1 MSDIILKNASIVDP
15 LRKDVFFGDIK
26 IVAGKIDAIS
36 SSITPRNEDVFD
48 VSGKFVMPG
57 LVDMHVHVS
66 YCPEAHYMLARAGVT
81 TAMDVWG
88 IPEKMIAGYRS
99 HGAGLTVAFLYPL
112 IAGETLSSDNP
123 PLSEIEKVI
132 DYALENG
139 AMGLKI
145 LGGHFPLRREAVAR
159 AIEAA
164 ARKHCWIAVHAG
176 SVETPGNIKGFEELV
191 SLAGNNPVHLAHIN
205 SYCRGTEETSPLE
218 DAVRAIKALLSV
230 PRCCSES
237 YLAMINGTDGN
248 LDANGIPKS
257 EVTKRCLIKGGFTAD
272 SYGMKKAILAG
283 WAKVHFCD
291 TGHNDVI
298 FPPPAEALEYYMKKN
313 TDTFMSFAVNSPL
326 SAIPL
331 ALAKDDDGTFVVDA
345 LATDGGA
352 IPRNVT
358 LQQGFTL
365 VNYGALTINE
375 LALKASLA
383 PARLM
388 GLTNKGFIA
397 EGADADLIV
406 VDPVSADVELVI
418 ADGSLIVKN
427 GEVCGRGGIFAGR
440 AEGKEFFSSRSV
452 PFVATEPEW
461 LK

>member
-1 MSDIILKNASIVDP
+1 MILKNASIADP
-15 LRKDVFFGDIK
+15 LRKDVFAGDIR
-26 IVAGKIDAIS
+26 IADGKIEEIS
-36 SSITPRNEDVFD
+36 SSVRNVGTEDVFD
-48 VSGKFVMPG
+48 VSGKLVMPG
-57 LVDMHVHVS
+57 LVDIHVHVS
-66 YCPEAHYMLARAGVT
+66 HCPEAYYMLARAGVT
-81 TAMDVWG
+81 TALDLWG
-88 IPEKMIAGYRS
+88 MPEKMVSGFRT
-99 HGAGLTVAFLYPL
+99 HGSGLTIAFLYPL

-123 PLSEIEKVI
+123 PVSEIEKVI
-132 DYALENG
+132 DYALKNG

-145 LGGHFPLRREAVAR
+145 LGGHYPLRREAVGR
-159 AIEAA
+159 VIEIAA
-164 ARKHCWIAVHAG
+164 QKHCWVSVHAG
-176 SVETPGNIKGFEELV
+176 TIETPGNIHGFEELV
-191 SLAGNNPVHLAHIN
+191 KLAGNNPVHLAHIN
-205 SYCRGTEETSPLE
+205 SYCRGTAESSPLE
-218 DAVRAIKALLSV
+218 EAVRAVKALQSV

-272 SYGMKKAILAG
+272 SDGMKKAILAG

-291 TGHNDVI
+291 PERNDVI
-298 FPPPAEALEYYMKKN
+298 FPPPGEALDYYMKKN

-331 ALAKDDDGTFVVDA
+331 ALAKDDDGSFVVDA

-358 LQQGFTL
+358 LKQGLAL

-388 GLTNKGFIA
+388 GLKNKGFIA
-397 EGADADLIV
+397 PGADADIIV
-406 VDPVSADVELVI
+406 VDPLTADVELVI
-418 ADGSLIVKN
+418 SGGRLIVKN
-427 GEVCGRGGIFAGR
+427 GAVCGRGGSFAGR
-440 AEGKEFFSSRSV
+440 DEGEKFFSSQSV
-452 PFVATEPEW
+452 PFVGTDPEW